1 MSSAGGPGGGGAR
14 TPVASGPVG
23 APEPAPPPS
32 AQPTRSPNITW
43 HVGELTRERRWE
55 ALGAHGA
62 TVWFTG
68 LSGSGKSTIAAAVE
82 AQLVQSG
89 RPAYLLDGDN
99 LRHGLNGDLAF
110 DPAARDE
117 NVRRAGEVA
126 RLFADAGLVA
136 LVSLVSPYAAAR
148 DAVRALHEADGV
160 PFFEVWVSTLP
171 EECARR
177 DPKGLWARA
186 RRGELS
192 GLTGVDA
199 PYEAPERPELE
210 LSGDAAVAEAKDLVV
225 ALL

>member
-1 MSSAGGPGGGGAR
+1 MTSGRERGEPDTASADRA
-14 TPVASGPVG
+14 
-23 APEPAPPPS
+23 
-32 AQPTRSPNITW
+32 RSPDVTW
-43 HVGELTRERRWE
+43 HRGELTRAHRWE
-55 ALGAHGA
+55 ALGGWQGA

-82 AQLVQSG
+82 ARLVEAG

-99 LRHGLNGDLAF
+99 LRHGLNGDLGF

-126 RLFADAGLVA
+126 RLFAGAGLVA
-136 LVSLVSPYAAAR
+136 LVSLVSPYRTAR
-148 DAVRALHEADGV
+148 NGVRALHDADGL
-160 PFFEVWVSTLP
+160 PFFEVWVSTPP

-177 DPKGLWARA
+177 DPKGLWAKA
-186 RRGELS
+186 ASGELS

-210 LSGDAAVAEAKDLVV
+210 LSGDLGIHQAAQLVVDLVDPQ
-225 ALL
+225 

>member
-1 MSSAGGPGGGGAR
+1 MSAP
-14 TPVASGPVG
+14 G
-23 APEPAPPPS
+23 AP
-32 AQPTRSPNITW
+32 RSPDVTW
-43 HVGELTRERRWE
+43 HANQLTRERRWA
-55 ALGAHGA
+55 ALGGGGGA

-68 LSGSGKSTIAAAVE
+68 LSGSGKSTIAAALE
-82 AQLVQSG
+82 ARLVAEG

-99 LRHGLNGDLAF
+99 LRHGLNGDLGF

-117 NVRRAGEVA
+117 NVRRTGEVA

-148 DAVRALHEADGV
+148 DAVRAVHGADALS
-160 PFFEVWVSTLP
+160 FLEVWVSTPP

-177 DPKGLWARA
+177 DPKGLWARSA
-186 RRGELS
+186 RGELS

-210 LSGDAAVAEAKDLVV
+210 LSGELPVDDSVTRVLEALP
-225 ALL
+225 

>member
-1 MSSAGGPGGGGAR
+1 MSSSDGAGAGNAER
-14 TPVASGPVG
+14 A
-23 APEPAPPPS
+23 
-32 AQPTRSPNITW
+32 RSPDVTW
-43 HVGELTRERRWE
+43 HANELTRERRWE
-55 ALGAHGA
+55 AVGGAGA

-82 AQLVQSG
+82 ARLVAEG

-99 LRHGLNGDLAF
+99 LRHGLNGDLGF
-110 DPAARDE
+110 EPEARDE
-117 NVRRAGEVA
+117 NVRRTGEVA

-148 DAVRALHEADGV
+148 DAVRAVHESDGLH
-160 PFFEVWVSTLP
+160 FIEVWVSTSP

-186 RRGELS
+186 KSGELS
-192 GLTGVDA
+192 GMTGLDA

-210 LSGDAAVAEAKDLVV
+210 LGDEVPVDETVERVV
-225 ALL
+225 ALLKGAIPR

>member
-1 MSSAGGPGGGGAR
+1 MSSSGGDPAGGSGA
-14 TPVASGPVG
+14 VG
-23 APEPAPPPS
+23 AAERA
-32 AQPTRSPNITW
+32 RSPNVTW
-43 HVGELTRERRWE
+43 HHGELTREQRWE
-55 ALGAHGA
+55 ALGVSGA

-82 AQLVQSG
+82 ARLVKSG

-99 LRHGLNGDLAF
+99 LRHGLNGDLGF
-110 DPAARDE
+110 DTASRDE

-136 LVSLVSPYAAAR
+136 LVSLVSPYRAAR
-148 DAVRALHEADGV
+148 ETIRALHKEDGV
-160 PFFEVWVSTLP
+160 PFLEVWVSTP
-171 EECARR
+171 VEECARR

-186 RRGELS
+186 ARGELR

-210 LSGDAAVAEAKDLVV
+210 LSGEEPVGEAAERVI
-225 ALL
+225 ALFV

>member
-1 MSSAGGPGGGGAR
+1 VSSAGARAVGGASGAGGGTGAAER
-14 TPVASGPVG
+14 A
-23 APEPAPPPS
+23 
-32 AQPTRSPNITW
+32 RSPNVTW

-55 ALGAHGA
+55 ALGGLQGA

-82 AQLVQSG
+82 ARLVESG

-99 LRHGLNGDLAF
+99 LRHGLNGDLGF

-136 LVSLVSPYAAAR
+136 LVSLVSPYRAAR
-148 DAVRALHEADGV
+148 DAVRAMHEAYGL
-160 PFFEVWVSTLP
+160 PFFEVWVSTPP

-177 DPKGLWARA
+177 DPKGLWGKAA
-186 RRGELS
+186 RGELR

-199 PYEAPERPELE
+199 PYEPPERPELE
-210 LSGDAAVAEAKDLVV
+210 LSGELSVEEAVERVAAIFPAHEPRA
-225 ALL
+225 

>member
-1 MSSAGGPGGGGAR
+1 VS
-14 TPVASGPVG
+14 ASG
-23 APEPAPPPS
+23 ADRA
-32 AQPTRSPNITW
+32 RSPDVTW
-43 HVGELTRERRWE
+43 HANELTRAWRWE
-55 ALGAHGA
+55 ALGGGAGA

-68 LSGSGKSTIAAAVE
+68 LSGSGKSTIAAALE
-82 AQLVQSG
+82 DRLVAGG

-99 LRHGLNGDLAF
+99 LRHGLNGDLGF

-117 NVRRAGEVA
+117 NVRRTGEVA

-148 DAVRALHEADGV
+148 DAVRAAHEADGLS
-160 PFFEVWVSTLP
+160 FLEVWVSTPP

-177 DPKGLWARA
+177 DPKGLWARSA
-186 RRGELS
+186 RGELS

-210 LSGDAAVAEAKDLVV
+210 LSGDLPVDDSVTRVLEALP
-225 ALL
+225 